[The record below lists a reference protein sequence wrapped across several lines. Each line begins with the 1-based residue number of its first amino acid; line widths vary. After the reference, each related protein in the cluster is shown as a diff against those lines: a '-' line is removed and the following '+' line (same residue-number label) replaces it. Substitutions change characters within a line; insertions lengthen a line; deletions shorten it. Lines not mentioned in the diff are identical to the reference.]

1 MEEIIQEDKNLFL
14 YLNNLG
20 DTPFDQFW
28 MMISATWIW
37 VPLYVILCYLLYKNF
52 KLKSL
57 LYILLFIAIG
67 VTVSDQV
74 SGIFKY
80 GVARLRPCHDPSL
93 QNVMRIV
100 KCGGQ
105 YGFYSAH
112 ASNTFFLASYLSFLL
127 KDKLKWFP
135 YAIFV
140 WAAVVAYSRIY
151 LGVHFPVDI
160 LVGAFV
166 GTLLG
171 GLFAM
176 LAKKVINKQTIN
188 HEKTFTRS

>member
-151 LGVHFPVDI
+151 LGVHFPGDI

>member
-57 LYILLFIAIG
+57 LYILLFVAIG

-93 QNVMRIV
+93 HNVMRIV

-112 ASNTFFLASYLSFLL
+112 ASNTFFLASFLSFLL
-127 KDKLKWFP
+127 KDKLRWFP

-151 LGVHFPVDI
+151 LGVHFPIDI

-171 GLFAM
+171 GIFAM
-176 LAKKVINKQTIN
+176 LAKKVINKQTVA
-188 HEKTFTRS
+188 S

>member
-1 MEEIIQEDKNLFL
+1 MEKVVLEDKKVFLF
-14 YLNNLG
+14 LNNLG

-28 MMISATWIW
+28 IMISGTWIW
-37 VPLYVILCYLLYKNF
+37 IPLYIIFLYLLYKNY

-67 VTVSDQV
+67 VTISDQV

-93 QNVMRIV
+93 QDHMRIV

-105 YGFYSAH
+105 FGFYSAH
-112 ASNTFFLASYLSFLL
+112 ASNTFFLASYLCFLL

-135 YAIFV
+135 YFLFF
-140 WAAVVAYSRIY
+140 WASIVSYSRIY
-151 LGVHFPVDI
+151 LGVHFPIDI
-160 LVGAFV
+160 LVGATV

-171 GLFAM
+171 YVFSLF
-176 LAKKVINKQTIN
+176 AKKVIRKQPSDISF
-188 HEKTFTRS
+188 KS

>member
-20 DTPFDQFW
+20 DAPFDQFW

-127 KDKLKWFP
+127 KDKLRWFP

-188 HEKTFTRS
+188 P

>member
-57 LYILLFIAIG
+57 LYILLFVAIG

-112 ASNTFFLASYLSFLL
+112 ASNTFFLASFLSFLL
-127 KDKLKWFP
+127 KDRLRWFP

-151 LGVHFPVDI
+151 LGVHFPIDI

-171 GLFAM
+171 GIFAM
-176 LAKKVINKQTIN
+176 LAKKVINKQTVA
-188 HEKTFTRS
+188 S

>member
-1 MEEIIQEDKNLFL
+1 MEEIIREDKKVFLF
-14 YLNNLG
+14 LNNLG

-28 MMISATWIW
+28 IMISGTFVWI
-37 VPLYVILCYLLYKNF
+37 PLYIIFCYFLYKNF

-57 LYILLFIAIG
+57 VYILIFVAIG
-67 VTVSDQV
+67 VTVSDQLAGV
-74 SGIFKY
+74 FKY
-80 GVARLRPCHDPSL
+80 GIARLRPCHDPGL
-93 QNVMRIV
+93 QGYMRAV

-105 YGFYSAH
+105 FGFYSAH

-135 YAIFV
+135 YVIFV
-140 WAAVVAYSRIY
+140 WAVVVSYSRIY

-166 GTLLG
+166 GLLLG

-176 LAKKVINKQTIN
+176 LAKKVINRQTI
-188 HEKTFTRS
+188 

>member
-1 MEEIIQEDKNLFL
+1 
-14 YLNNLG
+14 
-20 DTPFDQFW
+20 
-28 MMISATWIW
+28 
-37 VPLYVILCYLLYKNF
+37 
-52 KLKSL
+52 
-57 LYILLFIAIG
+57 
-67 VTVSDQV
+67 
-74 SGIFKY
+74 
-80 GVARLRPCHDPSL
+80 
-93 QNVMRIV
+93 MRIV

-188 HEKTFTRS
+188 P

>member
-80 GVARLRPCHDPSL
+80 GVARLRPCNDPSL

-100 KCGGQ
+100 KCGGP

-127 KDKLKWFP
+127 KDRLRWFP

-166 GTLLG
+166 GSLLG

-188 HEKTFTRS
+188 P

>member
-1 MEEIIQEDKNLFL
+1 MEEIILEDKKVFL

-28 MMISATWIW
+28 ILISGTFIWI
-37 VPLYVILCYLLYKNF
+37 PLYIIFCYFLYKNF

-57 LYILLFIAIG
+57 LYILIFIAIG
-67 VTVSDQV
+67 VTVSDQLA
-74 SGIFKY
+74 SIFKY

-93 QNVMRIV
+93 QPYMRIV
-100 KCGGQ
+100 HCGGQ
-105 YGFYSAH
+105 FGFYSAH

-135 YAIFV
+135 YTIFV
-140 WAAVVAYSRIY
+140 WAVLVSYSRIY
-151 LGVHFPVDI
+151 LGVHFPIDI

-166 GTLLG
+166 GILLG
-171 GLFAM
+171 VVFSM
-176 LAKKVINKQTIN
+176 LAKKVINKQTI
-188 HEKTFTRS
+188 

>member
-112 ASNTFFLASYLSFLL
+112 ASNTFFLAIYLSFLL

-188 HEKTFTRS
+188 P

>member
-151 LGVHFPVDI
+151 LGVHFPIDI

-188 HEKTFTRS
+188 P

>member
-80 GVARLRPCHDPSL
+80 GVARLRPCHDPSI

-112 ASNTFFLASYLSFLL
+112 ASNTFFLAGYLSFLL
-127 KDKLKWFP
+127 KDKIKWFP

-151 LGVHFPVDI
+151 LGVHFPIDI

-176 LAKKVINKQTIN
+176 LAKKVINKQTVN
-188 HEKTFTRS
+188 S

>member
-1 MEEIIQEDKNLFL
+1 MEEIIQEDKDLFL

-28 MMISATWIW
+28 MLISATWIW

-52 KLKSL
+52 KLRSL

-151 LGVHFPVDI
+151 LGVHFPIDI

-171 GLFAM
+171 GLFAL

-188 HEKTFTRS
+188 P

>member
-37 VPLYVILCYLLYKNF
+37 VPLYVILCHLLYKNF

-188 HEKTFTRS
+188 P

>member
-112 ASNTFFLASYLSFLL
+112 ASNTFFLASYLGFLL

-140 WAAVVAYSRIY
+140 WAAIVAYSRIY
-151 LGVHFPVDI
+151 LGVHFPIDI

-188 HEKTFTRS
+188 P